1 MKRTAAV
8 ISMLLLA
15 GCQSVP
21 VTMKF
26 PEVPTEL
33 ATQCAQLEKTPK
45 TEKLSEVVIVVSR
58 NYGKYHECS
67 ARVDAWNTWY
77 ETQKKIYESVK

>member
-1 MKRTAAV
+1 MKRTLAMF
-8 ISMLLLA
+8 SMILLA

-26 PEVPTEL
+26 PEVPAEL
-33 ATQCAQLEKTPK
+33 SQACPPLEKTPN
-45 TEKLSEVVIVVSR
+45 TEKLSEVVRSVTR